1 MVLAALVAMFLNMR
15 RSLSETQPDTAAS
28 LLGGELLAAA
38 ATARAKEL
46 ATTNGGLTR
55 EKAVA
60 TLTHKIAGLE
70 SPLHCIL
77 E

>member
-1 MVLAALVAMFLNMR
+1 MVRAASVAMCSNTR
-15 RSLSETQPDTAAS
+15 RLISETQPDAAAK
-28 LLGGELLAAA
+28 LLSGELLAAA
-38 ATARAKEL
+38 TTARAKEL
-46 ATTNGGLTR
+46 ATTDGGLTR

-70 SPLHCIL
+70 SPLHFVL